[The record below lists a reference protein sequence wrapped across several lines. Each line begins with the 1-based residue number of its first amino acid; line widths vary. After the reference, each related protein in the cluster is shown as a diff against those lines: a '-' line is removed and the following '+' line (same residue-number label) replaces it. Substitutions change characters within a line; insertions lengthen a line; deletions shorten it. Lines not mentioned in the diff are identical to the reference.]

1 MIAPV
6 LKLRSCPHTRHNPH
20 LVYRSA
26 QMRIQPGFQV
36 CIFRVVE
43 QQESEHKHHH
53 DNGPSYRAG
62 SVQPWNKGRIIGQKK
77 PLQISPIWGIRIGL
91 YWKVKRVI

>member
-6 LKLRSCPHTRHNPH
+6 LKLRSCQHTRHNPH

-77 PLQISPIWGIRIGL
+77 HFRYLLSGGSESGL

>member
-6 LKLRSCPHTRHNPH
+6 LKLRSCQHTRHNPH

-53 DNGPSYRAG
+53 DNGPSVPGGVSPTVEQRPYHRPKKTT
-62 SVQPWNKGRIIGQKK
+62 SV
-77 PLQISPIWGIRIGL
+77 ISYLGDPNPA
-91 YWKVKRVI
+91 